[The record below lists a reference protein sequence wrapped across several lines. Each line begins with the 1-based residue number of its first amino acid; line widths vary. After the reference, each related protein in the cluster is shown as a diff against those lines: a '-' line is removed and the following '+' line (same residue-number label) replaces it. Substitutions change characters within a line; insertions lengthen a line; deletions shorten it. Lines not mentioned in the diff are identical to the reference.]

1 MTLNEQNL
9 VILDVEESIAAKET
23 PSIMSYI
30 KGFFKN
36 A

>member
-1 MTLNEQNL
+1 MTPNEQNL
-9 VILDVEESIAAKET
+9 VILDVEESATAKEA

>member
-1 MTLNEQNL
+1 MTPNEQNL
-9 VILDVEESIAAKET
+9 VILDVEESVASKEA